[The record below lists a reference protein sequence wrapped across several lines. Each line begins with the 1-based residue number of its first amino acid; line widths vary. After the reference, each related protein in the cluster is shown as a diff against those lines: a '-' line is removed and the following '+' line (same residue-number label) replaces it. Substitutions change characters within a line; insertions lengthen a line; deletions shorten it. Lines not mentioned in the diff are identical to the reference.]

1 MIVIDSLPT
10 IPDPA
15 RSWPANHPE
24 AAAKRPSRPA
34 DPNPP
39 EDNGDRP
46 MMPLVRPPPMI
57 PRVFPGL

>member
-1 MIVIDSLPT
+1 MIVIESLPT

-24 AAAKRPSRPA
+24 AAAKPHSRPA

-39 EDNGDRP
+39 QDNGDRP
-46 MMPLVRPPPMI
+46 MMPLVPPRP
-57 PRVFPGL
+57 